1 MSCTSFCMVSLVLSS
16 VVPNPLFGYRSVI
29 YDNSNYSTIS
39 YIPQLT
45 EVRPTD
51 PRLAHP
57 TSRLWHTLSCIQA
70 DYPNQRLPAST
81 SRIDCAHVGYPNPN
95 TTYIPPSHPAPT
107 TPGLC
112 LTPGCVKAAA
122 ELIKQMDQTT
132 HPCTDFFQFAC
143 GGYLDGVEATLAEH
157 ESRAGKSTA
166 LQNKLLFRLKQ
177 LFESQSARSEPRV
190 YSSVRNLYKTCMD
203 TDNIKEMSL
212 KDLKGKLRSL
222 GGWPVLEDSW
232 YKPNFRWYDLAHKA
246 RNEGFDYNQM
256 ISVDIYVNPKDS
268 EERMIEI
275 DQPQFGLEREYLIK
289 GFYDKDVQAYFNY
302 MVQTAMFFGA
312 KEENAIQ
319 EMRKVLEL
327 EMNLADMSLSREERR
342 NKTALYN
349 PMTIYKANQLYPE
362 IPLVKFINNILGSRD
377 VVHYGS
383 DIVNVKVPRYMT
395 DFKNYIS
402 RQPSRVQANY
412 IIWRIV
418 KNAMNY
424 MNETAEEIQ
433 LTYEKAITG
442 KAQKT
447 SRWKKCV
454 QSTAGL
460 QSPNLY
466 FKEGSL
472 SNAVGAMY
480 AKKYFD
486 LGGKDIVDGIVENVR
501 SEFKKM
507 LDEQTWMDYRTKTK
521 AIRKIDQIA
530 PHVAYAKEIMDKKHI
545 DEYYNGLYLT
555 RYSEDSFLK
564 NIFKL
569 KKFIYDYNI
578 QEFRNRIDKRSWKTH
593 GGAAFVHSS
602 YSREE
607 NSLQIPAGMLQGVFS
622 SQDIP
627 LYLQYGAIGFD
638 IGHEITHA
646 LDDEGIQYDGRGN

>member
-1 MSCTSFCMVSLVLSS
+1 MVSLVLSS

-39 YIPQLT
+39 YIPQFT

-51 PRLAHP
+51 PRLAQP
-57 TSRLWHTLSCIQA
+57 TGRLWHTLSCIQA

-81 SRIDCAHVGYPNPN
+81 RRIDCAQVGYPNPN
-95 TTYIPPSHPAPT
+95 TTYTQPSHPAPT

-122 ELIKQMDQTT
+122 ELIKQMDQTS

-143 GGYLDGVEATLAEH
+143 GGYLDGEEATLAEH
-157 ESRAGKSTA
+157 ESRTGKSTA

-203 TDNIKEMSL
+203 TDNIKKMSL

-222 GGWPVLEDSW
+222 AGWPVLED

-256 ISVDIYVNPKDS
+256 ISVDISVNPKDS

-302 MVQTAMFFGA
+302 MVQTAMFLGA

-327 EMNLADMSLSREERR
+327 EIKLAEMSLSREERR
-342 NKTALYN
+342 NKSALYN
-349 PMTIYKANQLYPE
+349 PMTINEANQLYPE

-377 VVHYGS
+377 VVHNEA

-447 SRWKKCV
+447 PRWKKCV

-466 FKEGSL
+466 SREGSL

-521 AIRKIDQIA
+521 AIRKIDQIT
-530 PHVAYAKEIMDKKHI
+530 PHVAYANEILDRKHI

-578 QEFRNRIDKRSWKTH
+578 QECRNPIDKRSWKTH